1 MTVLPGVMA
10 EWNFYIREA
19 ADTSTIE
26 SWSLTVPGVWNN
38 TREHELSGKA
48 SISLRGQERLQA
60 CPESVADSSL
70 FRDGKKNM
78 GRKLFNSSESR
89 KSAVF

>member
-10 EWNFYIREA
+10 ERNFYIREA

-38 TREHELSGKA
+38 
-48 SISLRGQERLQA
+48 
-60 CPESVADSSL
+60 
-70 FRDGKKNM
+70 M
-78 GRKLFNSSESR
+78 
-89 KSAVF
+89 

>member
-10 EWNFYIREA
+10 ERNFYIREA

-38 TREHELSGKA
+38 TQEHELSGKEEGFYFFAGTGEA
-48 SISLRGQERLQA
+48 SGLPGKRGGLQFV
-60 CPESVADSSL
+60 PGWKEKY
-70 FRDGKKNM
+70 G
-78 GRKLFNSSESR
+78 
-89 KSAVF
+89 